1 MDRTT
6 TGKIQIIIMI
16 IYIYIYFLLI
26 FFNLAS
32 KYQFVHVIPGLSAI
46 GLLMKSIASSN
57 NCITGGKKF
66 RGKAMPAYFITKVG
80 YCALVAFTITQ
91 IVNGSAACPSCVVH
105 DECIFIQVMSS
116 RASYDRTATVM
127 SYPLWLRHAVHLTTG
142 NDLSQTTVLLFDC
155 QTDALHTATLCHS
168 ETTTSLRTREP

>member
-1 MDRTT
+1 
-6 TGKIQIIIMI
+6 
-16 IYIYIYFLLI
+16 
-26 FFNLAS
+26 
-32 KYQFVHVIPGLSAI
+32 
-46 GLLMKSIASSN
+46 MKSIASSN

-80 YCALVAFTITQ
+80 YCA
-91 IVNGSAACPSCVVH
+91 VH